1 LEVTAHR
8 TSSGGQGSVLL
19 LCWLVLCWL
28 GLCWLGLGCGGGN
41 AQSAKSSEE
50 PNEALATEPQ
60 AQPEPERVHAC
71 GQDTDQ
77 EEPIASGSLG
87 EGPRVVRLINN
98 SGAEIQ
104 ARLLDTKLSPVI
116 DGTLR
121 VPEGTVGE
129 FHVRAGVYF
138 VRYRHRKTCEVRRG
152 QPLQLTGP
160 RAGVEISIRPHFEKG
175 GKSKMQRV
183 EEPL

>member
-1 LEVTAHR
+1 MVGCRLEVRAHR
-8 TSSGGQGSVLL
+8 TSSGGRGSVLL
-19 LCWLVLCWL
+19 LCWLV
-28 GLCWLGLGCGGGN
+28 LGCGGGN
-41 AQSAKSSEE
+41 AQSAKSEDA
-50 PNEALATEPQ
+50 PLATEPQ
-60 AQPEPERVHAC
+60 AQPEPDRVHAC

-104 ARLLDTKLSPVI
+104 ARLLDSKLSPVI

-129 FHVRAGVYF
+129 FHVREGVYF

-160 RAGVEISIRPHFEKG
+160 RAGVEISIRPH
-175 GKSKMQRV
+175 
-183 EEPL
+183 